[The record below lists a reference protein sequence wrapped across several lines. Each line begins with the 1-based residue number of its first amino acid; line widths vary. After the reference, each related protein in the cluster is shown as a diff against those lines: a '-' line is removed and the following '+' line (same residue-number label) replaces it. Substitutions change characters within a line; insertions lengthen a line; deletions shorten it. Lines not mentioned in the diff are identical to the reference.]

1 MICRIYLLKQCVHIV
16 SFTSITIHRA
26 VVKASK
32 RAMVT
37 RLGNVRATVDGC
49 PSANGCVAVALAVV
63 VAVVCARLTMDG
75 HIIIAIN
82 GRVVSPL
89 KLSSCRGMTEDCAV
103 GHTPIC
109 ALVTRDGVAIWARNV
124 DWCADG
130 WWWGYCGPTKVV
142 AVTEC
147 VVECVAECEDEG
159 DGEHLC
165 VLVCWKN
172 YLWFGK

>member
-1 MICRIYLLKQCVHIV
+1 MICRIYLLKPCVHFV

-26 VVKASK
+26 VVKASI
-32 RAMVT
+32 RATVT

-49 PSANGCVAVALAVV
+49 PCTNGWVAVALAVV

-89 KLSSCRGMTEDCAV
+89 WLLRCLVMTEDCAV

-124 DWCADG
+124 DGCADG
-130 WWWGYCGPTKVV
+130 WWRGYCGPTKV
-142 AVTEC
+142 AVKVC
-147 VVECVAECEDEG
+147 VVECVA
-159 DGEHLC
+159 
-165 VLVCWKN
+165 
-172 YLWFGK
+172 